1 MSAFLFCHV
10 LSFLQRGTFLRV
22 FAAAVVPGNP
32 SMLCIMAFILLVHVT
47 RNVNLR
53 LHLPVIGRSRIFIK
67 GITTSY
73 RVLN

>member
-1 MSAFLFCHV
+1 VHHGIHPPC
-10 LSFLQRGTFLRV
+10 
-22 FAAAVVPGNP
+22 
-32 SMLCIMAFILLVHVT
+32 CHVT